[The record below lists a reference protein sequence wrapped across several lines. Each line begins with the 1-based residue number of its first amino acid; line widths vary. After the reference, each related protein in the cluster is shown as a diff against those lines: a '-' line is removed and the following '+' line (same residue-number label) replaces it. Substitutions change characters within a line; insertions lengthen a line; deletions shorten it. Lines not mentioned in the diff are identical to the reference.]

1 MKTCSPSL
9 VIRKIQTKATMRYCL
24 IPVKMANYVN
34 RPECGELGHS
44 GSAGGMYNGT
54 ALSETRL
61 QLPKELII
69 INYLSTPRFSAKR
82 KANTCPPKDVSL
94 NVHSSFMMASK

>member
-1 MKTCSPSL
+1 MKICSPSL

-24 IPVKMANYVN
+24 IPVKMANYDN
-34 RPECGELGHS
+34 RPELENWDIQTLLE
-44 GSAGGMYNGT
+44 GMYNGT

-69 INYLSTPRFSAKR
+69 INYLSTPRFLAKR